1 MQTWTVYQTRLF
13 RDTNPSP
20 ASHKW
25 TDSFFFFLKWC
36 RARSTAAGDRIKVSA
51 WLTRKESR
59 KKASQTHFILCFYI
73 SHLRVPTEYSEQQS
87 LFEPASTCRAV
98 KPVMRGNKTENHSSK
113 LSQHSTMLIVG
124 QNGVVVFHFFKIL
137 LSSGSQT
144 KRTLGFVSRPHLQ
157 ETSLNCSIHTGLN
170 DGFHGET
177 RENLMLGHKNQ
188 FLLAFDSEKWKRN
201 VELFIWA
208 PLLLYLSAHRKS
220 NSQPGNESLL
230 WFLIVLSRHCR
241 WCTWVFWLQMW
252 IFQLI

>member
-1 MQTWTVYQTRLF
+1 MTLWAFVSFIDNVSTHHKNNNPFYFCFSPCNSQFLLYCSFLLMQTSTVYQTRLF

-59 KKASQTHFILCFYI
+59 KKASQTHFILCFYT

-98 KPVMRGNKTENHSSK
+98 KPVMRGSKTKNHSSK

-124 QNGVVVFHFFKIL
+124 QQTIL
-137 LSSGSQT
+137 QRCRSIPLCQGLGLVRVSDKEDSGICFQA
-144 KRTLGFVSRPHLQ
+144 
-157 ETSLNCSIHTGLN
+157 TSAGDITELLNTYW
-170 DGFHGET
+170 T
-177 RENLMLGHKNQ
+177 
-188 FLLAFDSEKWKRN
+188 
-201 VELFIWA
+201 
-208 PLLLYLSAHRKS
+208 
-220 NSQPGNESLL
+220 
-230 WFLIVLSRHCR
+230 
-241 WCTWVFWLQMW
+241 
-252 IFQLI
+252 

>member
-1 MQTWTVYQTRLF
+1 MQTSTVYQTRLF

-59 KKASQTHFILCFYI
+59 KKASQTHFILCFYT

-98 KPVMRGNKTENHSSK
+98 KPVMRGNKTKNHSSK

-124 QNGVVVFHFFKIL
+124 QQTILQRCRSIPLFQGLALVWVSDKEDSGICFSDHICRRHHWTAQYILDLMMVSMGRREKTWCLDTKIN
-137 LSSGSQT
+137 
-144 KRTLGFVSRPHLQ
+144 FVS
-157 ETSLNCSIHTGLN
+157 
-170 DGFHGET
+170 
-177 RENLMLGHKNQ
+177 
-188 FLLAFDSEKWKRN
+188 
-201 VELFIWA
+201 
-208 PLLLYLSAHRKS
+208 
-220 NSQPGNESLL
+220 
-230 WFLIVLSRHCR
+230 
-241 WCTWVFWLQMW
+241 FW
-252 IFQLI
+252 

>member
-1 MQTWTVYQTRLF
+1 MQTSTVYQTRLF

-59 KKASQTHFILCFYI
+59 KKASQTHFILCFYT

-98 KPVMRGNKTENHSSK
+98 KPVMRGNKTTALNYHNIQQC
-113 LSQHSTMLIVG
+113 LSLGNRQSYS
-124 QNGVVVFHFFKIL
+124 GVVVFHFFKVL

-201 VELFIWA
+201 VELFIWDL
-208 PLLLYLSAHRKS
+208 LLLYLSAHRKS
-220 NSQPGNESLL
+220 NSQPGN
-230 WFLIVLSRHCR
+230 
-241 WCTWVFWLQMW
+241 
-252 IFQLI
+252 

>member
-1 MQTWTVYQTRLF
+1 MTLWAFVSFIDNVSTHHKNNNPFYFCFSPCNSQFLLYCSFLLMQTWTVYQTRLF

-124 QNGVVVFHFFKIL
+124 QNGVVVFHFFKVL

-144 KRTLGFVSRPHLQ
+144 KRTLGFVSQ
-157 ETSLNCSIHTGLN
+157 TTSAGDITELLNTYW
-170 DGFHGET
+170 T
-177 RENLMLGHKNQ
+177 
-188 FLLAFDSEKWKRN
+188 
-201 VELFIWA
+201 
-208 PLLLYLSAHRKS
+208 
-220 NSQPGNESLL
+220 
-230 WFLIVLSRHCR
+230 
-241 WCTWVFWLQMW
+241 
-252 IFQLI
+252 